1 MASRQNERR
10 ERRIADAGRR
20 VTEHANGDR
29 MCLAIPQGLGLW
41 KPKKVGAYIVSF
53 IPFEMTDTSKK
64 FRKSYAEPGDWYFER
79 TYYAHRGI
87 GLNQDMVVCLRET
100 FNKPCPIC
108 EFMMKLARSPR
119 KEDVELLA
127 DLKTTQ
133 RQLFLVLDHEDE
145 RAGVQLW
152 DISFAM
158 FGKGLDAKISM
169 ADERRKKRY
178 RSHYDFGDGGM
189 AVRITCAE
197 KSIGEKG
204 KTNEYTVD
212 EFRERGTEYPVAD
225 NFYDHGYNLDDI
237 VREIPY
243 DALKE
248 MFLQTGGT
256 QESEEDD
263 DDDGNDAPPPDRG
276 VSRPAASGRNGDHR
290 GDERDDRERDRSESF
305 KGRDDGGAWGRTTG
319 TFETRAPERDV
330 PPTKDRGGSGEY
342 VLGDPEVGDEVEWDK
357 NGKVMTGTV
366 SLVDKRKDIAEV
378 PEEGRERPHVVD
390 LDRLRIVRKGEAKK
404 EKESPTRRD
413 SERPEPRGSG
423 TGSSSAPPRS
433 GGGRGWDDDEEPAP
447 AKKPG
452 RR

>member
-20 VTEHANGDR
+20 VTEHASGDR
-29 MCLAIPQGLGLW
+29 MCLAMPQGLGLW

-64 FRKSYAEPGDWYFER
+64 FRKSYANPGDWYFER

-158 FGKGLDAKISM
+158 FGKGFDNKIAM
-169 ADERRKKRY
+169 ADERRRNRY
-178 RSHYDFGDGGM
+178 RRFYDFGDAGM
-189 AVRITCAE
+189 AVRLTCQE
-197 KSIGEKG
+197 KAIGDKG
-204 KTNEYTVD
+204 KTNEYMVD

-243 DALKE
+243 DQLKE

-256 QESEEDD
+256 QEGDSGGDGGDD
-263 DDDGNDAPPPDRG
+263 DRGEDRG
-276 VSRPAASGRNGDHR
+276 VTRPAASGRNGTHR
-290 GDERDDRERDRSESF
+290 DESRGGDDD
-305 KGRDDGGAWGRTTG
+305 GDDGGAWGRTTG
-319 TFETRAPERDV
+319 TSGARDPEPERRRAPDPEPATR
-330 PPTKDRGGSGEY
+330 DRGEY
-342 VLGDPEVGDEVEWDK
+342 TLGDAAVGDEVEWDK
-357 NGKVMTGTV
+357 GDAVVSGTV
-366 SLVDKRKDIAEV
+366 AKVDKVREIAEV
-378 PEEGRERPHVVD
+378 TVEGRERPAVVD
-390 LDRLRIVRKGEAKK
+390 LDRLRVVRKADKGSKEAP
-404 EKESPTRRD
+404 EKAAKPETRKAES
-413 SERPEPRGSG
+413 
-423 TGSSSAPPRS
+423 RS
-433 GGGRGWDDDEEPAP
+433 GGGRGWDDDEDDDRGGKPEP
-447 AKKPG
+447 AKKG